1 MRTLALKL
9 LSLLVLLAGLLLAAA
24 VMDPT
29 GTVMGM
35 LYRLPDLAAA
45 PVEGGVIDWRLVG
58 AVAGVSFALLGL
70 TGLLPARRRGAGTI
84 SFRGDRSEV
93 VIELGPIQKTLAKVI
108 YSLPDVRRAR
118 VRVKPEKDGRRVQVR
133 AEVTLQNCSEHGL
146 RKTANLVSAC
156 ISEAVGKS
164 MGLEDLATVQLV
176 IRGVHVDA
184 RATARR
190 LHDEMES
197 RAEREST
204 TLEVAVA
211 HPPISSVTME
221 DLKTTDP
228 EPAAPVVLEAVQAVA
243 PEPEPETQPMLAAV
257 SIEEPTAAPPEPE
270 APVAVAEPTADPE
283 PAAAVAMAEPA
294 AAPWEPEAPVAVAEP
309 TVAPWE
315 PDAAA
320 EPVVEDIPLAVAAPE
335 EAQEASSEASP
346 EDTAYRPQG

>member
-197 RAEREST
+197 RAEQEST

-228 EPAAPVVLEAVQAVA
+228 EPAAPVVLEEVQAVA
-243 PEPEPETQPMLAAV
+243 PALEPEPETRPLLAPI
-257 SIEEPTAAPPEPE
+257 SIEEPTAALPEPA
-270 APVAVAEPTADPE
+270 APVAMAEPTADPE
-283 PAAAVAMAEPA
+283 PAAAVAMAEPT
-294 AAPWEPEAPVAVAEP
+294 AAPWEPE
-309 TVAPWE
+309 
-315 PDAAA
+315 AAA